1 MNFDPH
7 QRRVKDE
14 MSTDVVSIDS
24 EAPLLTVLDL
34 MEEHDVTALPVVDK
48 DSRCIG
54 MISTTD
60 IACVART
67 TAIELQKLGQV
78 DGDDRPNLVRGL
90 VASGMAL
97 QSVHRAMRYKL
108 KCVHEETSIAKAGN
122 KMLWTRFHHLP
133 VVDEEQ
139 RLVGIISTMD
149 LLAAF
154 VKGTSGQTDH
164 RSIDE
169 TETDTA
175 ESEKTIDL

>member
-14 MSTDVVSIDS
+14 MSTDVVSIES
-24 EAPLLTVLDL
+24 EAPLLAALDL
-34 MEEHDVTALPVVDK
+34 MEAHDVTALPVVDEE
-48 DSRCIG
+48 SRCIG

-60 IACVART
+60 VACAART
-67 TAIELQKLGQV
+67 TAMELQKLGQV
-78 DGDDRPNLVRGL
+78 DEDDRPSLVSGL
-90 VASGMAL
+90 VANGMAL
-97 QSVHRAMRYKL
+97 QSVHKAMRYKL
-108 KCVHEETSIAKAGN
+108 KCVHQDTSIAKAGS

-139 RLVGIISTMD
+139 RLVGIISTLD

-154 VKGTSGQTDH
+154 VKGTSKQSDH

-169 TETDTA
+169 TKTDAA
-175 ESEKTIDL
+175 ESEETIDF